1 MLSSPGTKNHPG
13 EFGFSPRST
22 AMATDYLLFVHG
34 VKTRREAV
42 FRNLA
47 STLFKNIQRSMLER
61 SRVVKPTVFF

>member
-1 MLSSPGTKNHPG
+1 
-13 EFGFSPRST
+13 
-22 AMATDYLLFVHG
+22 MATDYLLLVHG